1 MFKINNKYASGVFI
15 VNFEHI
21 SYCILL
27 FLLLT
32 LSRQMPT
39 GISYNFNKFFRKA
52 SFKMHFRSAFRTQPN
67 IYDGVFLFSQKI
79 FIVDIRLGSKYVSA
93 LPRV

>member
-67 IYDGVFLFSQKI
+67 IYDGVFSI
-79 FIVDIRLGSKYVSA
+79 FAKNLHRLYSTGF
-93 LPRV
+93 